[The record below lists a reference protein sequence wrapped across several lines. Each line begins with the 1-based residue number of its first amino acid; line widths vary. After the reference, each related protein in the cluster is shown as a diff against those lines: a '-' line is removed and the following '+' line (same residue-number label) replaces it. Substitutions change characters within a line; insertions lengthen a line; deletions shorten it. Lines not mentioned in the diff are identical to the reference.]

1 MRAFISRASRR
12 VWWLV
17 AVLLVALSLPAPAQ
31 QPVQGQPAVADLPP
45 PSWEGLRKDGIHD
58 PRGPAVKEK
67 QEPAEALS
75 KLTPDTTGNMVR
87 WVRALEKGEINPRA
101 SIRPGTKIQVYDSD
115 VLLNVQGGMPIVRFP
130 HRQHT
135 EWLDCSNCHDH
146 LFKAQAGANKLSML
160 AILQGEQCGVCHG
173 AVSFPLT
180 ECFRC
185 HSVPRP
191 GQSLTTVPK
200 TLPGVSV
207 APRSR

>member
-1 MRAFISRASRR
+1 MRASISRASSR
-12 VWWLV
+12 VWPLV

-31 QPVQGQPAVADLPP
+31 QPPRVQPP
-45 PSWEGLRKDGIHD
+45 GTGVMTQSWESLRKDGIHD
-58 PRGPAVKEK
+58 PRGPAVKDK
-67 QEPAEALS
+67 QEPSEALS

-87 WVRALEKGEINPRA
+87 WVQALEKGEINPRA
-101 SIRPGTKIQVYDSD
+101 SIRPGTKIQIYDSD

-135 EWLDCSNCHDH
+135 EWLDCTNCHDH

-160 AILQGEQCGVCHG
+160 EILKGEQCGVCHG

-185 HSVPRP
+185 HSVARP
-191 GQSLTTVPK
+191 GQSQQTTP
-200 TLPGVSV
+200 LISIPGG
-207 APRSR
+207 ARAQPR